1 VPVYLDDKRLV
12 KRLLAGEEKA
22 FNQFFDDNFARL
34 YRFVLA
40 RTSHDEETS
49 AEIVQAALSK
59 ALRKIRTYRGEAA
72 LFTWLCVIAR
82 NELVDW
88 SRRNAGYAKHVV
100 LTEDF
105 PEVRAAVDSFLAP
118 PADGPGRHYERYE
131 ATRLI
136 QVALDSL
143 PPRYGDIL
151 EWKYIQGY
159 SVKEIAARMGLS
171 FEATQSLLAR
181 AKRSFQDI
189 YGTLVGPVIEE
200 AQS

>member
-1 VPVYLDDKRLV
+1 MPVHLDDKRLV

-100 LTEDF
+100 LTEDL
-105 PEVRAAVDSFLAP
+105 PEIRAAVDSFLAP
-118 PADGPGRHYERYE
+118 TARRAG
-131 ATRLI
+131 
-136 QVALDSL
+136 QAL
-143 PPRYGDIL
+143 
-151 EWKYIQGY
+151 
-159 SVKEIAARMGLS
+159 
-171 FEATQSLLAR
+171 R
-181 AKRSFQDI
+181 A
-189 YGTLVGPVIEE
+189 V
-200 AQS
+200 